1 MSLAERLIQEGK
13 EVGAEEGE
21 VLGIKKGKATLL
33 MKQINKRF
41 GRIPPA
47 LEDKLRASN
56 PEVVDQ
62 FGESLFD
69 FQSLEDAEKWWEKN
83 EARS

>member
-13 EVGAEEGE
+13 ELGFEE
-21 VLGIKKGKATLL
+21 GKATLL

-41 GRIPPA
+41 GRIPPS
-47 LEDKLRASN
+47 LEHKLRAAK
-56 PEVVDQ
+56 PEIADQ

-69 FQSLEDAEKWWEKN
+69 FRSLEDVEKWWEKH
-83 EARS
+83 EESS

>member
-1 MSLAERLIQEGK
+1 MSLAERLIQEGF
-13 EVGAEEGE
+13 EEG
-21 VLGIKKGKATLL
+21 KASLL
-33 MKQINKRF
+33 MKLINKRF

-47 LEDKLRASN
+47 LEHKLRAAK

-69 FQSLEDAEKWWEKN
+69 FQSLEDVEKWWEK
-83 EARS
+83 ADSTS

>member
-1 MSLAERLIQEGK
+1 MSLAERLIQEG
-13 EVGAEEGE
+13 VEE
-21 VLGIKKGKATLL
+21 GKATLL
-33 MKQINKRF
+33 MKMINKRF
-41 GRIPPA
+41 GRMPAA

-69 FQSLEDAEKWWEKN
+69 FQSLEDVEKWWEK
-83 EARS
+83 ADSTS

>member
-1 MSLAERLIQEGK
+1 MSLAERLIQQG
-13 EVGAEEGE
+13 VEEGE
-21 VLGIKKGKATLL
+21 VIGLKKGKATLL

-41 GRIPPA
+41 GGIPPA
-47 LEDKLRASN
+47 LEDKLRASR

-69 FQSLEDAEKWWEKN
+69 FQSLEDVEKWWEK
-83 EARS
+83 ADSTS

>member
-1 MSLAERLIQEGK
+1 MSLAERLIQQGVEEGRDLGVEEGK
-13 EVGAEEGE
+13 AA
-21 VLGIKKGKATLL
+21 IL

-47 LEDKLRASN
+47 LEHKLRASKT
-56 PEVVDQ
+56 EVVDQ

-69 FQSLEDAEKWWEKN
+69 FQSLEDVEKWWEKH
-83 EARS
+83 EASS